1 VSPITPLPN
10 RVLVF
15 VPYVVD
21 DGHLVSPHYDV
32 PEYRAEVE
40 GWMQGL
46 GRAWDWVP
54 ITADTLDAEVT
65 RAAVMARAGDVM
77 VLNLCDGTVA
87 DGFPGL
93 EVVTALT
100 AQSVPFTGA
109 GADFYQVTTSKAA
122 SKTRFLAAGVPTAP
136 WVLTRTSADVD
147 RAADTL
153 RFPLFVKPDVSA
165 GSYGIQ
171 LDSVVHDRAATHRQ
185 VAAVRAGLHGQS
197 FEDEAVLIETFIEG
211 REFTVLVVED
221 PQEPLGLFVLTPG
234 ERVFDSRVPAQERFL
249 AFERYW
255 GLPEVDRPIPP
266 GEPYYWYQLAPHDLR
281 PVLADIARR
290 AFRAVDGEGY
300 ARVDIRLDARS
311 NQLMVLE
318 VNAQCGLSSSDS
330 STVGSILHLCEQRM
344 TPIIE
349 RVIKHGMTRRHGMTR

>member
-109 GADFYQVTTSKAA
+109 GADFYQVTTSKAV

-211 REFTVLVVED
+211 REFT
-221 PQEPLGLFVLTPG
+221 
-234 ERVFDSRVPAQERFL
+234 
-249 AFERYW
+249 
-255 GLPEVDRPIPP
+255 
-266 GEPYYWYQLAPHDLR
+266 
-281 PVLADIARR
+281 
-290 AFRAVDGEGY
+290 
-300 ARVDIRLDARS
+300 S